1 VIRPNGKGRNFIGKE
16 FNNLQEVR
24 IKSID
29 NIGIQ
34 RIYNMTADTT
44 HTYITNGFISS
55 NTAGDKESDFKAA
68 Q

>member
-1 VIRPNGKGRNFIGKE
+1 
-16 FNNLQEVR
+16 
-24 IKSID
+24 
-29 NIGIQ
+29 
-34 RIYNMTADTT
+34 MTADTT